1 MSGSERQAGGQG
13 GSSRRGSST
22 SSGAAADGPG
32 DEARSVSAGSY
43 WQDPLAI
50 DMSRSAVPA
59 PRVRRALRAVYVI
72 NETVSPQCQ
81 DNLSLRC
88 LQEACEDAHAVVETV
103 SFGRLVLGETG
114 TLDCFYNADIAVVE
128 MSDPYCQPSLF
139 YHLGVRESFSMTNN
153 VVLCCDSN
161 LTSLQSLQDIICQRN
176 MGCYGNYIFIPYI
189 VTPSGKV
196 FCCEASMMKCLT
208 EMFQPHFNLEPLLMP
223 LVDRLTKLLEETQIN
238 SCEYFRES
246 IQNEIRKARETYRG
260 QELRDALARIQQR
273 LDSVELLSADVVMN
287 LLLSYRD
294 VQDLDATIKLV
305 ETLQKLP
312 TCNVA
317 ELPNIKFHYCF
328 ALNRRNQ
335 PGDRER
341 ALSVILPVVMTGK
354 QISSDLYCLCGRI
367 YKDIF
372 ISSDF
377 TDYESRDKS
386 CYWYGMAFEH
396 EPTLHSGINVAVFLM
411 AAGHQ
416 FDTSPE
422 LRKIGMKLSSL
433 LGRKGS
439 LEKMQFYWDVGFFL
453 GASILFNDQ
462 TKIIQA
468 SEKLYRLNAP
478 VWYLASAMET
488 YLLYRRFK
496 TDTKE
501 QPLAKQDLVDFWME
515 FLLSICRDKAPAD
528 KFLVL
533 ILEPTKIF
541 QPTHLTVSSTDKD
554 KAVSMCHVSPA
565 EENGIHTW
573 TFSAASIR
581 GVSVSKCNERCCFL
595 YVLHNFDDFQ
605 LYFPTE
611 LHCKRF
617 CELLNSFTEESQL
630 QVDDALRVT
639 EELLEY
645 KYEYT
650 ENGERLILGKGT
662 YGIVYAGRDMNNQVR
677 IAIKEIPER
686 DNRYSQPLHE
696 EIALHKRLKHR
707 NIVQY
712 LGSVSQDGYIKIFM
726 EEVPGGSLSALLCSK
741 WGPLKD
747 NEATIIFYTRQI
759 LEGLKYLHD
768 NQIVHR
774 DIKGDNVLINTY
786 SGLLKISDF
795 GTSKR
800 LAGINPCT
808 ETFTG
813 TLQYMAPEII
823 DKGPRGYGKPADI
836 WSLACTVIEM
846 ATGKPPFFELGE
858 PQAAMFK
865 VGMFK
870 IHPEIPESMSLEAK
884 AFLLHGFEPNPD
896 KRATAAELL
905 KDPFLSRKKTKPAPK
920 PGEFYH
926 SLSVPALGHLKEGG
940 ESRQPLDFKLSSP
953 FLSRSCSIPGL
964 SAKSNSPKQE
974 FLSVLEEQVDDFS
987 APSSPEENAGLF
999 LLKKDS
1005 ERRDA
1010 LFKILTEDCE
1020 TVVQNVLEAQAR
1032 NPDSRLT
1039 SEHTRQLVTCLKD
1052 YIRTPDHKLIVKVLL
1067 NLQTKLHFDKAV
1079 LNEIQIII
1087 FSFQDAVIKLLRR
1100 NQIKPHWMFA
1110 LDNIIRKAMQ
1120 VAFSILIPESKHQI
1134 QRSFDQEAD
1143 EHCTDNVPG
1152 KWSGSE
1158 SDVREREVLELQ
1170 MDGAGTSGVST
1181 LSRSMSHDS
1190 QQNTCPLIVQLSQLR
1205 AESNRLLEDLAE
1217 KEREFQQLLQLT
1229 LHQKDHSL
1237 KSLRKRSESSDVYS
1251 AALCNFR
1258 STTADSE
1265 TEELTRWLVT
1275 TQVDQRTIDQIVAN
1289 GYTLQDLL
1297 TDATRDDL
1305 KYAQI
1310 RGGML
1315 CRLWAAICSHRKMNG
1330 KM

>member
-1 MSGSERQAGGQG
+1 MSGSERLASGQRG
-13 GSSRRGSST
+13 CSRRGST
-22 SSGAAADGPG
+22 ASSGGTSDSPG
-32 DEARSVSAGSY
+32 DEPGSVSAGSY

-50 DMSRSAVPA
+50 DMSRRAVPA

-72 NETVSPQCQ
+72 NETVNPQSP
-81 DNLSLRC
+81 DSLALKCFR
-88 LQEACEDAHAVVETV
+88 EACEDAHAVLETV
-103 SFGRLVLGETG
+103 PFGRLVLGETG
-114 TLDCFYNADIAVVE
+114 TLDCFYNADVAVVE
-128 MSDPYCQPSLF
+128 MTDPYCQPSLF

-189 VTPSGKV
+189 VTTSGKV

-246 IQNEIRKARETYRG
+246 IRNEIRKAREMYSG
-260 QELRDALARIQQR
+260 KELREALARIQQQ
-273 LDSVELLSADVVMN
+273 LDSVELLSADIVMN

-294 VQDLDATIKLV
+294 VQDLNATIKLV

-341 ALSVILPVVMTGK
+341 ALSVILPVVETGK

-411 AAGHQ
+411 AAGHK

-453 GASILFNDQ
+453 GASILFNDR

-496 TDTKE
+496 MDTSE

-515 FLLSICRDKAPAD
+515 FLLSICRDKAPTD

-533 ILEPTKIF
+533 ILEPTKVF
-541 QPTHLTVSSTDKD
+541 QPTHLTVSSSDKD
-554 KAVSMCHVSPA
+554 KAVSMWHVSPA

-573 TFSAASIR
+573 IFSVTSIR

-611 LHCKRF
+611 LHCKRS
-617 CELLNSFTEESQL
+617 CPVLNSFTEESQL
-630 QVDDALRVT
+630 NADDALRVR

-696 EIALHKRLKHR
+696 EIALHKHLKHR

-726 EEVPGGSLSALLCSK
+726 EEVPGGEILLSKMNSLGYCTRVNGRMACGAFIMHGGTRHSWCHIWVLYKIVERSLSQRLHCHFTWHCFECPLPLSSCSY
-741 WGPLKD
+741 L
-747 NEATIIFYTRQI
+747 YT
-759 LEGLKYLHD
+759 
-768 NQIVHR
+768 
-774 DIKGDNVLINTY
+774 
-786 SGLLKISDF
+786 
-795 GTSKR
+795 
-800 LAGINPCT
+800 
-808 ETFTG
+808 
-813 TLQYMAPEII
+813 
-823 DKGPRGYGKPADI
+823 
-836 WSLACTVIEM
+836 
-846 ATGKPPFFELGE
+846 
-858 PQAAMFK
+858 
-865 VGMFK
+865 
-870 IHPEIPESMSLEAK
+870 
-884 AFLLHGFEPNPD
+884 
-896 KRATAAELL
+896 
-905 KDPFLSRKKTKPAPK
+905 
-920 PGEFYH
+920 GEFHH

-940 ESRQPLDFKLSSP
+940 ESRQPLEFKLNGP
-953 FLSRSCSIPGL
+953 FLSRSCSIPGP
-964 SAKSNSPKQE
+964 SAKSSSPKQE

-1010 LFKILTEDCE
+1010 LFKILTENCE
-1020 TVVQNVLEAQAR
+1020 TVVQTILEAQAQ
-1032 NPDSRLT
+1032 NSDSKLT
-1039 SEHTRQLVTCLKD
+1039 SEHIRQLVTCLTE
-1052 YIRTPDHKLIVKVLL
+1052 YIRTSDHKLIVKVLS
-1067 NLQTKLHFDKAV
+1067 NLQTELHFDKGG
-1079 LNEIQIII
+1079 LNEIQIVI

-1110 LDNIIRKAMQ
+1110 LDNIICKAMQ
-1120 VAFSILIPESKHQI
+1120 IALSILIPESKPQS
-1134 QRSFDQEAD
+1134 QGSFDEEAD
-1143 EHCTDNVPG
+1143 EHGTDNIPG

-1158 SDVREREVLELQ
+1158 SDVREREALELQ

-1190 QQNTCPLIVQLSQLR
+1190 QQYACPLIVQLSRLR

-1229 LHQKDHSL
+1229 IHQKDHSL

-1251 AALCNFR
+1251 GFQSAPV
-1258 STTADSE
+1258 DSE
-1265 TEELTRWLVT
+1265 TEELTQWLLT
-1275 TQVDQRTIDQIVAN
+1275 AQVDKQTIDKIVAN

-1305 KYAQI
+1305 KYSRI

-1315 CRLWAAICSHRKMNG
+1315 CRLWAAISAHRKTKG
-1330 KM
+1330 KI